1 MDEWRQRHAQHYA
14 EFARTAGPALMGPD
28 ELAWRDR
35 LHDELDNLRAAVIW
49 SLDQDD
55 DQLGVTII
63 AWLVDALLA
72 EATMGLAA
80 WAEAAI
86 DRARRAPPGIR
97 MAALCAAAFG
107 VLYQGD
113 RSRAHRLAVEA
124 FQDGSPTDCPMP
136 EVCYLTLMVTHYLVG
151 EPDQTLEVARR
162 GQRTLQ
168 QRGAPA
174 YAHAALQGGL
184 ANLHG
189 HWSDAVLAQQAAS
202 DYVRL
207 ARPTGN
213 PTLLADAQFYLASAT
228 WTDNPGT
235 ALALL
240 EEAIRVTEAGGSH
253 VFYGY
258 ALGLR
263 AQLRA
268 SAGQHGPALAD
279 LRHAVAFS
287 RDKGDLFQG
296 ATVVDRAI
304 MILSELGHLELA
316 AFAGVAITAGPFTN
330 LSVMP
335 LREIP
340 ERDRTLTR
348 LRTDLGDEQL
358 HGNRH
363 VGRGDVPNRPH

>member
-1 MDEWRQRHAQHYA
+1 MS
-14 EFARTAGPALMGPD
+14 TD
-28 ELAWRDR
+28 ELAWRGR
-35 LHDELDNLRAAVIW
+35 LNDELDNLRAAVTW
-49 SLDQDD
+49 SLDNDD

-63 AWLVDALLA
+63 AWLVDALLG

-80 WAEAAI
+80 WAGAAI
-86 DRARRAPPGIR
+86 DRVRRGPPGIR
-97 MAALCAAAFG
+97 MAALCAAALG
-107 VLYQGD
+107 AVYEGD

-124 FQDGSPTDCPMP
+124 FQDGIPTDCPMP

-151 EPDQTLEVARR
+151 EPDQALEVVTS

-202 DYVRL
+202 EYVRL

-235 ALALL
+235 APALL

-253 VFYGY
+253 MFYGY

-296 ATVVDRAI
+296 ATVVDR
-304 MILSELGHLELA
+304 GNHHPQRTRPPRTRRRRRRRHHRRP
-316 AFAGVAITAGPFTN
+316 VQN

-348 LRTDLGDEQL
+348 LRTDLGDEQYTAIVTSVEAMS
-358 HGNRH
+358 RH
-363 VGRGDVPNRPH
+363 DVTEQLLRDLAHTIAGGAGR